1 MKKILKTLSAYVILS
16 LSYLP
21 TLTASKLFPE
31 FSKIDLLITNG
42 QVLDGLGNKVVLS
55 DVVIVGDE
63 IVFVGQTNFS
73 TEELRLRVKKSINAK
88 QRILAPGFIDLHS
101 HGDPL
106 AKIVGKNDRL
116 IMSHMRNEDSDQLSA
131 SIAELVRQG
140 QFAKVHIS
148 HIKSVYGAGDSEAED
163 IIKIFRYAKK
173 SGIQLSADIYPYN
186 ASYAGIS
193 LLFPVWAKTTE
204 QFVVVLKER
213 REELEQFLRDK
224 IIKRNGP
231 EATLLGTSPYTG
243 KTLADLA
250 KEFDM
255 AYEQV
260 LIKLGPKG
268 ASAAYFIMDDEL
280 QSRLL
285 VEPQISISSDGSP
298 IGFHPRRHGTFA
310 KIIEQYVNQ
319 RNSLS
324 LTEAVRKM
332 TSEAAKILGITDR
345 GIIRAGMKADIII
358 FDPSQIKANA
368 SYSKPHLLA
377 QGFDT
382 VIINGNIAR
391 QSEKMNTA
399 LFGKVLKP

>member
-21 TLTASKLFPE
+21 TLTASKLFSE

-42 QVLDGLGNKVVLS
+42 QVLDGLGNKAVLS

-73 TEELRLRVKKSINAK
+73 TEELRLSVKKSINAK

-204 QFVVVLKER
+204 QFVVALKER

-231 EATLLGTSPYTG
+231 EA
-243 KTLADLA
+243 
-250 KEFDM
+250 
-255 AYEQV
+255 
-260 LIKLGPKG
+260 
-268 ASAAYFIMDDEL
+268 
-280 QSRLL
+280 
-285 VEPQISISSDGSP
+285 
-298 IGFHPRRHGTFA
+298 A
-310 KIIEQYVNQ
+310 KIF
-319 RNSLS
+319 
-324 LTEAVRKM
+324 
-332 TSEAAKILGITDR
+332 GITDR